1 MFTATQLDSTDSKT
15 PAEHAAKTMGDY
27 VNSYSHDSKEFVEA
41 MSRQHRTLQQSFTG
55 VCVAWLH
62 HLSKLEEFRYDGRN
76 EASVQLAKKLLAE
89 RPDFDPKY
97 DLYLPLV

>member
-1 MFTATQLDSTDSKT
+1 MFTATQLDSTASKT

-55 VCVAWLH
+55 VCVAWLKQEIPKLDGMLD
-62 HLSKLEEFRYDGRN
+62 HLVEKRTKAEQKLNRVGT
-76 EASVQLAKKLLAE
+76 
-89 RPDFDPKY
+89 P
-97 DLYLPLV
+97 